1 MTILIQSLLHQLKI
15 KFTEKTIASTL
26 PAPTTT
32 LPPPVVPSMPQPV
45 QLEQQHRSALEK
57 QQALIQETLKK
68 QRALEEQLRTQ
79 QKLIEQT
86 LLVGKAPSKAQ
97 VAWIKDPV
105 TTTTKPVRKWNH
117 APSTESTVNRQS
129 EFDQNSNSSENFF
142 LYFFYYLHCVTDYY
156 LKRIYTCIFN

>member
-1 MTILIQSLLHQLKI
+1 M
-15 KFTEKTIASTL
+15 APTL

-32 LPPPVVPSMPQPV
+32 LPPPVVPSMPQPI

-97 VAWIKDPV
+97 VAWVKDPV
-105 TTTTKPVRKWNH
+105 TTTLKPTRKWNH
-117 APSTESTVNRQS
+117 APSTESTVNRKS
-129 EFDQNSNSSENFF
+129 EFDQNANSSENYLFYF
-142 LYFFYYLHCVTDYY
+142 LYFLHYVTDYY
-156 LKRIYTCIFN
+156 LKCIYTCMFNEYNQD

>member
-1 MTILIQSLLHQLKI
+1 M
-15 KFTEKTIASTL
+15 APTL
-26 PAPTTT
+26 PASTTT

-86 LLVGKAPSKAQ
+86 LLVGKAPSKSQ
-97 VAWIKDPV
+97 VAWVKDPV
-105 TTTTKPVRKWNH
+105 VTTPKPARKWNH
-117 APSTESTVNRQS
+117 APSTESTVNRNS
-129 EFDQNSNSSENFF
+129 EFDKKSNSSENFF
-142 LYFFYYLHCVTDYY
+142 LYFLDFLQCFTHYY
-156 LKRIYTCIFN
+156 LKCI

>member
-1 MTILIQSLLHQLKI
+1 
-15 KFTEKTIASTL
+15 
-26 PAPTTT
+26 
-32 LPPPVVPSMPQPV
+32 MPQPV

-97 VAWIKDPV
+97 VAKAQVAWIKDPV

-142 LYFFYYLHCVTDYY
+142 LYFFYFLHCVTDYY